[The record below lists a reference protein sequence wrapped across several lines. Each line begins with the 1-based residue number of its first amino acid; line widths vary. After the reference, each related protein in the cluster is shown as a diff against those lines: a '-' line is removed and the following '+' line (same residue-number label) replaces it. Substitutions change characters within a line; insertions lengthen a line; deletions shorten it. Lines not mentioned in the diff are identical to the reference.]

1 MHDCRKPCAHP
12 VGAETRQKTSPKPLV
27 PLAETGIELRHR
39 RARRR
44 ASRRK
49 LRTAGSWETSRPSGP
64 ARSDAHAERDGGP
77 AGGNSG
83 RRGAGRPADR
93 AARRG
98 ATRTPSETAGQPEET
113 PDGGELGD
121 QPTERPGEE
130 RRGPPSTRVG
140 HRRQLRRR
148 RPGRPGRRRA
158 GRSGRQSRKA
168 KQAAGQPVADDAGN
182 RSVSGPALS
191 HLDSTEHD
199 HRVRRRAT
207 SDDDA
212 AGDRGGDGTGQ
223 GVRCTPTTNVGPS
236 GQPGGGEAGNRSAD
250 GPGGRGGGR
259 RCDRRAGWGNP
270 AAARRAGNRRTRR
283 GPTDVRLHR
292 RSTSRSGQ
300 PGRRPT
306 GRANAGPLDL
316 IHRGAPHHVPV
327 CQRRRR

>member
-1 MHDCRKPCAHP
+1 M
-12 VGAETRQKTSPKPLV
+12 
-27 PLAETGIELRHR
+27 
-39 RARRR
+39 
-44 ASRRK
+44 
-49 LRTAGSWETSRPSGP
+49 
-64 ARSDAHAERDGGP
+64 
-77 AGGNSG
+77 
-83 RRGAGRPADR
+83 
-93 AARRG
+93 
-98 ATRTPSETAGQPEET
+98 RTPSETAGQPEET

-158 GRSGRQSRKA
+158 DRSGRQSRKA
-168 KQAAGQPVADDAGN
+168 KQAAGQPVAGDAGN
-182 RSVSGPALS
+182 RGAGGPALS

-236 GQPGGGEAGNRSAD
+236 GQPGGGEAGNRSVD

-327 CQRRRR
+327 CQGAHREPATDTVPRAACRCDAAHLRSPPPAPGGRPTQTRGPRVRSPGTPPTVLAWTPLPAPRTRA